1 MNVLDA
7 SNHLFVWYEAND
19 SFEINKDLKKILP
32 ILDNEEETLSAFKLA
47 LSQVEE
53 EGMVASQEYADKKY
67 FVLNKPY
74 DAYAQSVELTA
85 FTAKWLAAEINDFCA
100 MIEDSTD
107 AAIATGIV
115 DKDIKNAVHI
125 IQFYR
130 QKMTEKEEIIVN
142 LSAGGDINDLV
153 DGLSGLGD
161 DDDISG
167 DDKKNNKK
175 KK

>member
-7 SNHLFVWYEAND
+7 SNHLFVWYETSD

-32 ILDNEEETLSAFKLA
+32 ILDNEEETLSAFRLA
-47 LSQVEE
+47 LGQLEE
-53 EGMVASQEYADKKY
+53 QGMVASQEYADKKY

-74 DAYAQSVELTA
+74 DAYVQSVELSA

-107 AAIATGIV
+107 AAAATSIV
-115 DKDIKNAVHI
+115 DKDIRNAIHI
-125 IQFYR
+125 IQFYK
-130 QKMTEKEEIIVN
+130 QKMTEKEEIIVD
-142 LSAGGDINDLV
+142 LSAGGDINGLV
-153 DGLSGLGD
+153 DGLSGPGD
-161 DDDISG
+161 DDIPD
-167 DDKKNNKK
+167 DDKENNKK